1 MNGTLNIII
10 SKNKGLLKNKNQTN
24 IFTLNEYV
32 LLDEEKKYIN
42 HFYPDPQKTSLDS
55 EKILIKTEKVKSE
68 IFHKLKKLYIFKG
81 IKNLDELLEPFLELK
96 LSRFFYLEST
106 IPTFDQYI
114 LKKDKLNIPFN
125 SKIDLI
131 IAIDQIYSES
141 RNKKND
147 FLRKFY
153 AFKYNIYNNFN

>member
-1 MNGTLNIII
+1 M
-10 SKNKGLLKNKNQTN
+10 
-24 IFTLNEYV
+24 
-32 LLDEEKKYIN
+32 
-42 HFYPDPQKTSLDS
+42 
-55 EKILIKTEKVKSE
+55 
-68 IFHKLKKLYIFKG
+68 
-81 IKNLDELLEPFLELK
+81 LEPFLELK

-153 AFKYNIYNNFN
+153 QFKYNIYNNFLLILQAKLLNQIKNLIKFCLFFSDEKAYFIDSLKSKFKGKQKIINLLFSTFSFKRILLLIFKQFFK